1 MAPDAVL
8 AYACPPPMRL
18 EMDTGFP
25 VCGSK
30 MDKVDEVERG
40 VAAALAGRAIAGR
53 VGNLPVLLLLLLRF
67 GGSSKITAAA
77 FS

>member
-1 MAPDAVL
+1 
-8 AYACPPPMRL
+8 MRL
-18 EMDTGFP
+18 EVDTGFP

-30 MDKVDEVERG
+30 MDKVEEEERG

-53 VGNLPVLLLLLLRF
+53 VGNRPVLLLLQFVF